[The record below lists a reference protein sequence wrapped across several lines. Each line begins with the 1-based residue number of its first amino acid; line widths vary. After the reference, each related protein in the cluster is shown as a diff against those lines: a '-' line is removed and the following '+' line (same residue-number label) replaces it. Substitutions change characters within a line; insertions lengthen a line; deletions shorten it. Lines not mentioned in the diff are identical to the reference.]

1 MLWDTGDPG
10 GENVENR
17 PLEMLELAMPTNL
30 DHSQHMAE
38 TMKTV

>member
-17 PLEMLELAMPTNL
+17 PLEMLEMPTNL